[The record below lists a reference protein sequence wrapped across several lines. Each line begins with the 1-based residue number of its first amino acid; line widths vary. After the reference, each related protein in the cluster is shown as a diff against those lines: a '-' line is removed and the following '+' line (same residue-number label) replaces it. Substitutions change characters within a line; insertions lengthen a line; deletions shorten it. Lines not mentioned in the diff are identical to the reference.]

1 MFKKIK
7 EYIKKKYFYEQF
19 SEKEKIKKK
28 EFFQYYFTEKDA
40 KNLLELS
47 KTIEGFHRLP
57 KK

>member
-7 EYIKKKYFYEQF
+7 DCIVKKYFYEQF
-19 SEKEKIKKK
+19 SEKEKTKK
-28 EFFQYYFTEKDA
+28 EFVQYYFTEKDA

-47 KTIEGFHRLP
+47 KTIEGFHRMP